1 MNKILEV
8 KDLSKYFKVSGG
20 LLRAVN
26 HVSFNMYEG
35 ETLGIVGESG
45 CGKTTCGRTCIGM
58 YSKTSGSVRYRGEE
72 VEDIC
77 RKNRAA
83 FTRKVQCVFQDPY
96 SSLDPRM
103 KVGRM
108 LSEGIETHH
117 LVSNKKECDEMVE
130 ELLNQVGLQP
140 EHRNRY
146 AHEFSG
152 GQRQRIGIARALS
165 VNPEF
170 IFCDEPISAL
180 DVSVQAQVMNLLMDL
195 QEKKN
200 LTYMFVSHD
209 ISMVRHISNRIA
221 VFYLGK
227 IVEIGR
233 ANEVYYHPVHPY
245 TKILLSALPI
255 ADPKKEKN
263 QMKLAISGE
272 PPSAIAYPI
281 GCVFKGRCPYASE
294 KCEQFSGELQDIG
307 EGHMVACCN
316 I

>member
-1 MNKILEV
+1 MVKILDVENLD
-8 KDLSKYFKVSGG
+8 KHFKVPGG
-20 LLRAVN
+20 VLKAVN
-26 HVSFNMYEG
+26 HVSFSIYEG

-58 YSKTSGSVRYRGEE
+58 YPKTAGSIKYRGEE
-72 VEDIC
+72 VEILC
-77 RKNRAA
+77 KKNRARFA
-83 FTRKVQCVFQDPY
+83 QKVQCVFQDPY

-103 KVGRM
+103 KVGNM
-108 LSEGIETHH
+108 LAEGIEEHH
-117 LVSNKKECDEMVE
+117 IASSKKECNEMVE
-130 ELLNQVGLQP
+130 ELLNKVGLRK
-140 EHRNRY
+140 EHMQRY

-195 QEKKN
+195 QEEKN

-227 IVEIGR
+227 IVEIGE
-233 ANEVYYHPVHPY
+233 ANEIYDYPAHPY
-245 TKILLSALPI
+245 TKVLLSALPLT
-255 ADPKKEKN
+255 DPGRAKEK
-263 QMKLAISGE
+263 QRIVIPGE
-272 PPSAIAYPI
+272 LPSAINNLE
-281 GCVFKGRCPYASE
+281 GCVFKGRCPYAT
-294 KCEQFSGELQDIG
+294 KACETFDGELKDVG
-307 EGHMVACCN
+307 NGHMVACCH

>member
-8 KDLSKYFKVSGG
+8 ENLDKYFKVSGG
-20 LLRAVN
+20 LLKAVN
-26 HVSFNMYEG
+26 QVSFSIYEG

-58 YSKTSGSVRYRGEE
+58 YKKTSGSVKYRGEE
-72 VEDIC
+72 VETLC
-77 RKNRAA
+77 KKNRAEFA
-83 FTRKVQCVFQDPY
+83 RKVQCVFQDPY

-103 KVGRM
+103 KVGNM
-108 LSEGIETHH
+108 IAEAIEAHH
-117 LVSNKKECDEMVE
+117 IASSKKECADMVE
-130 ELLNQVGLQP
+130 ELIHKVGLRK
-140 EHRNRY
+140 EHMQRY

-170 IFCDEPISAL
+170 VFCDEPISAL

-195 QEKKN
+195 QEEKK

-221 VFYLGK
+221 VFYLGR
-227 IVEIGR
+227 IVEIGG

-245 TKILLSALPI
+245 TKVLLSALPL
-255 ADPKKEKN
+255 ADPRKGKER
-263 QMKLAISGE
+263 QRIAIPGE
-272 PPSAIAYPI
+272 PPSAIHYPE
-281 GCVFKGRCPYASE
+281 GCVFQGRCPYATNE
-294 KCEQFSGELQDIG
+294 CAIFDGKLKDTGN
-307 EGHMVACCN
+307 GHMAACCH